1 MNVQFLLDR
10 KYGMDVN
17 YVDLCICIC
26 HKATHNAHP
35 AADLTIIFSVYVRIN
50 AVEVD
55 NIMHHTCTV
64 TTLRSAFER
73 ALNTQQLFVGWEAE
87 TGCTQIVTDKIV

>member
-17 YVDLCICIC
+17 YVDLCIC
-26 HKATHNAHP
+26 THNAHP
-35 AADLTIIFSVYVRIN
+35 AADLTIILSVYVRIN

-55 NIMHHTCTV
+55 NIMHYTCMV

-87 TGCTQIVTDKIV
+87 TGCTQIVTDEIV